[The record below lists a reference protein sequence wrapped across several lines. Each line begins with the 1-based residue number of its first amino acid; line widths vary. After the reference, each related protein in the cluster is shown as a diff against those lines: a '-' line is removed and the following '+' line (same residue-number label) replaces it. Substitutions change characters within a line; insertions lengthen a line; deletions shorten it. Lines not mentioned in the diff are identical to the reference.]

1 MLRGW
6 DGIPGIE
13 PNEMTQ
19 AAQGKAA
26 LESLKGVYKGLCCI
40 FGGCGLDVGV
50 AHVFSSVY
58 EAVMKVLVRESK
70 S

>member
-1 MLRGW
+1 MCTMGFVV
-6 DGIPGIE
+6 
-13 PNEMTQ
+13 
-19 AAQGKAA
+19 
-26 LESLKGVYKGLCCI
+26 SLGV
-40 FGGCGLDVGV
+40 GCGLDVGV